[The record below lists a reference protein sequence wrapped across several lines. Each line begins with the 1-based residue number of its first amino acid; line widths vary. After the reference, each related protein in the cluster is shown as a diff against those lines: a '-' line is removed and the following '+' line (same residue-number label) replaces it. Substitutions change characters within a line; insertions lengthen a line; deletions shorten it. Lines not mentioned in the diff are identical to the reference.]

1 MIWKYEA
8 VEKLKQYDAKKRS
21 LQNIPLEIEQAELD
35 MSSIRSASADSTP
48 VAGGGN
54 GRENALLS
62 HIVRKNELLRSLERA
77 QKWVAAVDAGLAVLS
92 EEDRLILDRFYIYP
106 EKGAADRLAGDLHID
121 VKTVYK
127 RKDDALRRFTI
138 SLYGETES

>member
-1 MIWKYEA
+1 MIWKFEA
-8 VEKLKQYDAKKRS
+8 VDKLKQYVAKRQS
-21 LQNIPLEIEQAELD
+21 LQSIPLEIAQVDLD

-54 GRENALLS
+54 GRENAMLN

-77 QKWVAAVDAGLAVLS
+77 QKWVAAVDASLEVLS
-92 EEDRLILDRFYIYP
+92 AEDRLILDRFYIYP

>member
-8 VEKLKQYDAKKRS
+8 VEKLKQYDAKKQS
-21 LQNIPLEIEQAELD
+21 LNNIPLEIEQAELD
-35 MSSIRSASADSTP
+35 MASIRSASADSTH
-48 VAGGGN
+48 VVGGGN
-54 GRENALLS
+54 GRESALLS

>member
-8 VEKLKQYDAKKRS
+8 VEKLKQYDAKKQS
-21 LQNIPLEIEQAELD
+21 LNNIPLEIEQAELD
-35 MSSIRSASADSTP
+35 MASIRSASADSTH

-54 GRENALLS
+54 GRESALLS
-62 HIVRKNELLRSLERA
+62 HIVRKNELLRSLERT